1 MKRIRIINGVYCC
14 RISEGVTERKT
25 PDDPAF
31 EVSDEEAVRLVGLKV
46 AEYAEDVQ
54 TIDAGSDIPLGTD
67 TEASK
72 RTDTTNNS
80 LRPETDSS
88 YDDSMKF
95 DELKKIARE
104 YGISKAR
111 LHKMRS
117 KREVISAIDAA
128 VEKASSKNEEAPKIG
143 AANFV

>member
-31 EVSDEEAVRLVGLKV
+31 EVVDEEAERLVGLKV
-46 AEYAEDVQ
+46 AEYEDQVE
-54 TIDAGSDIPLGTD
+54 DLDTD
-67 TEASK
+67 TAPKSSPDK
-72 RTDTTNNS
+72 AADTNNS

>member
-1 MKRIRIINGVYCC
+1 MKKIRIINGVYCC

-31 EVSDEEAVRLVGLKV
+31 EVADEEAERLVGLKF
-46 AEYAEDVQ
+46 AEYEDQVK
-54 TIDAGSDIPLGTD
+54 DLGTD
-67 TEASK
+67 TAPKSSPDK
-72 RTDTTNNS
+72 AADTNNS
-80 LRPETDSS
+80 MRPETDSS

-128 VEKASSKNEEAPKIG
+128 VDKASSKNEEAPKIG

>member
-31 EVSDEEAVRLVGLKV
+31 EVVDEEAERLVGLKV
-46 AEYAEDVQ
+46 AEYEDQVE
-54 TIDAGSDIPLGTD
+54 DLDTD
-67 TEASK
+67 TAPKSSPDKAS
-72 RTDTTNNS
+72 DTNNS

>member
-1 MKRIRIINGVYCC
+1 MKKIRIINGVYCC

-31 EVSDEEAVRLVGLKV
+31 EVSDEEAERLVGLKV
-46 AEYAEDVQ
+46 AEYEDQVK
-54 TIDAGSDIPLGTD
+54 DLGTD
-67 TEASK
+67 TAPKSSPDK
-72 RTDTTNNS
+72 AADTNNS
-80 LRPETDSS
+80 MRPETDSS

>member
-31 EVSDEEAVRLVGLKV
+31 EVADEEAERLVGLKV
-46 AEYAEDVQ
+46 AEYEDQVE
-54 TIDAGSDIPLGTD
+54 DLDTD
-67 TEASK
+67 TVPKSSPDKAA
-72 RTDTTNNS
+72 DTNNS
-80 LRPETDSS
+80 MRPETDSS

>member
-31 EVSDEEAVRLVGLKV
+31 EVADEEAVRLVGLKV
-46 AEYAEDVQ
+46 AEYEDQVE
-54 TIDAGSDIPLGTD
+54 DFGTD
-67 TEASK
+67 TAPKSSPDK
-72 RTDTTNNS
+72 AADTNNS

>member
-31 EVSDEEAVRLVGLKV
+31 EVADEEAERLVGLKV
-46 AEYAEDVQ
+46 AEYEDQVED
-54 TIDAGSDIPLGTD
+54 IDTD
-67 TEASK
+67 TAPKSSPDK
-72 RTDTTNNS
+72 AADTNNS

-117 KREVISAIDAA
+117 KREVISAINAA

>member
-1 MKRIRIINGVYCC
+1 MKKIRIINGVYCC

-31 EVSDEEAVRLVGLKV
+31 EVADEEAERLVGLKV
-46 AEYAEDVQ
+46 AEYEDQVE
-54 TIDAGSDIPLGTD
+54 DLDTD
-67 TEASK
+67 TAPKSSPDK
-72 RTDTTNNS
+72 AADTNNS
-80 LRPETDSS
+80 MRPETDSSYSS

>member
-31 EVSDEEAVRLVGLKV
+31 EVADEEAERLVGLKV
-46 AEYAEDVQ
+46 AEYEDQVE
-54 TIDAGSDIPLGTD
+54 DLDTD
-67 TEASK
+67 TAPKSSPDK
-72 RTDTTNNS
+72 AADTNNS
-80 LRPETDSS
+80 MRPETDSS

>member
-1 MKRIRIINGVYCC
+1 MKKIRIINGVYCC

-31 EVSDEEAVRLVGLKV
+31 EVVDEEAERLVGLKV
-46 AEYAEDVQ
+46 AEYEDQVE
-54 TIDAGSDIPLGTD
+54 DLDTD
-67 TEASK
+67 TAPKSSPDK
-72 RTDTTNNS
+72 AADTNNS

>member
-31 EVSDEEAVRLVGLKV
+31 EVADEEAERLVGLKV
-46 AEYAEDVQ
+46 AEYEDQVE
-54 TIDAGSDIPLGTD
+54 DLDTD
-67 TEASK
+67 TAPKSSPDK
-72 RTDTTNNS
+72 AADTNNS

-117 KREVISAIDAA
+117 KREVISAINAA

>member
-1 MKRIRIINGVYCC
+1 MKKIRIINGVYCC

-31 EVSDEEAVRLVGLKV
+31 AVADEEAERLVGLKV
-46 AEYAEDVQ
+46 AEYEDQVE
-54 TIDAGSDIPLGTD
+54 DLGTD
-67 TEASK
+67 TVPKSSPDKAA
-72 RTDTTNNS
+72 DTNNS
-80 LRPETDSS
+80 MRPETDSS

>member
-31 EVSDEEAVRLVGLKV
+31 EVVDEEAKRLVGLKV
-46 AEYAEDVQ
+46 AEYEDQVE
-54 TIDAGSDIPLGTD
+54 DLDTD
-67 TEASK
+67 TAPKSSPDK
-72 RTDTTNNS
+72 AADTNNS

>member
-1 MKRIRIINGVYCC
+1 MYCC

-31 EVSDEEAVRLVGLKV
+31 EVVDEEAERLVGLKV
-46 AEYAEDVQ
+46 AEYEDQVE
-54 TIDAGSDIPLGTD
+54 DLDTD
-67 TEASK
+67 TAPKSSPDK
-72 RTDTTNNS
+72 AADTNNS

>member
-1 MKRIRIINGVYCC
+1 MKKIRIINGVYCC

-31 EVSDEEAVRLVGLKV
+31 EVADEEAERLVGLKV
-46 AEYAEDVQ
+46 AEYEDQVE
-54 TIDAGSDIPLGTD
+54 DLD
-67 TEASK
+67 
-72 RTDTTNNS
+72 TDTTPKSSPDKAADTNNS
-80 LRPETDSS
+80 MRPETDSS

>member
-1 MKRIRIINGVYCC
+1 MKKIRIINGVYCC

-31 EVSDEEAVRLVGLKV
+31 EVADEEAERLVGLKV
-46 AEYAEDVQ
+46 AEYEDQVE
-54 TIDAGSDIPLGTD
+54 DLDTD
-67 TEASK
+67 TAPKSSPDK
-72 RTDTTNNS
+72 AADTNNS
-80 LRPETDSS
+80 MRPETDSS

>member
-1 MKRIRIINGVYCC
+1 MKKIRIINGVYCC

-31 EVSDEEAVRLVGLKV
+31 EVADEEAVRLVGLKV
-46 AEYAEDVQ
+46 AEYEDQVE
-54 TIDAGSDIPLGTD
+54 DFGLD
-67 TEASK
+67 TAPKSSPDK
-72 RTDTTNNS
+72 AADTNNS

>member
-1 MKRIRIINGVYCC
+1 MKKIRIINGVYCC

-31 EVSDEEAVRLVGLKV
+31 EVADEEAERLVGLKV
-46 AEYAEDVQ
+46 AEYEDQVE
-54 TIDAGSDIPLGTD
+54 DLDTD
-67 TEASK
+67 TAPKSRPDK
-72 RTDTTNNS
+72 AADTNNS

>member
-1 MKRIRIINGVYCC
+1 MKKIRIINGVYCC

-31 EVSDEEAVRLVGLKV
+31 EVADEEAERLVGLKV
-46 AEYAEDVQ
+46 AEYEDQVE
-54 TIDAGSDIPLGTD
+54 DLDTD
-67 TEASK
+67 TAPKSSPDK
-72 RTDTTNNS
+72 AADTNNS

>member
-31 EVSDEEAVRLVGLKV
+31 EVADEEAERLVGLKV
-46 AEYAEDVQ
+46 AEYEDQVE
-54 TIDAGSDIPLGTD
+54 DLDTD
-67 TEASK
+67 TVPKSSPDKTA
-72 RTDTTNNS
+72 DTNNS
-80 LRPETDSS
+80 MRPETDSS